1 MTDLQTVDEA
11 TFDEVVLHAD
21 KPVLVDFWAEWC
33 PPCHQIAPVL
43 AQIAAE
49 RNDQLSVVK
58 LNSDEN
64 PAVPARY
71 RVMALPTLIL
81 FHRGEMIWSV
91 VGARP
96 KAKLLKELD
105 DALLAAVCPHPTSRW
120 CVQSAVCW
128 WNATRHSPLVFV
140 QTVLAYD
147 GTSNSLPS
155 TKTVTSTR

>member
-1 MTDLQTVDEA
+1 MTELRTVDEA
-11 TFDEVVLHAD
+11 TFDEVVLRSE

-33 PPCHQIAPVL
+33 PPCHAIAPVL
-43 AQIAAE
+43 AQIGAE
-49 RNDQLSVVK
+49 RNDQLTVVK

-105 DALLAAVCPHPTSRW
+105 DALLAAV
-120 CVQSAVCW
+120 
-128 WNATRHSPLVFV
+128 
-140 QTVLAYD
+140 
-147 GTSNSLPS
+147 
-155 TKTVTSTR
+155 